1 MACRIHRETSGRSS
15 RSPRF
20 STRPP
25 GPSPGPRIDVPPRW
39 PTRVPQAQGDREG
52 IRASGGPFGSCR
64 LSDPQMACRIHRET
78 SGRSSRS
85 PRFSTRPPGPSPGPR
100 IDVPPRWPTRVPQAQ
115 GDREGIRASGGPFG
129 SCRLSDPQMACRIHR
144 ETSGR
149 SSRSPRFS
157 TRPPGPSPGPRIDV
171 PPRWPTRVP
180 QAQGDREGIRASG
193 GPFGSCRLSD
203 PQMACRIHR
212 ETSGRSSRSPRFS
225 TRPPGPSPGP
235 RIDVPPR
242 WPTRVPQA
250 QGDREGIRA
259 SGGPFGSCRLSD
271 PQMACR
277 IHRETS
283 GRSSRSPRFSTRPP
297 GPSPGPRIDVPP
309 RWPTRV
315 PQAQGDREGIRASG
329 GPFGSCRLS
338 DPQMACRIHRET
350 SGRSSRS
357 PRFST
362 RPPGPSPG
370 PRIDVPPRWPTRVPQ
385 AQGDREG
392 IRASGGPF
400 GSCRLSDPQ
409 MACRI
414 HRETSGRSSRSP
426 RFSTRPPGPSPG
438 PRIDVPPRW
447 PTRVPQAQG
456 DREGIRAS
464 GGPFGSCRLSD
475 PQMACRIHRETSGR
489 SSRSPRFS
497 TRPPGPSP
505 GPRIDVPPRWPT
517 RVPQAQGDR
526 EGIRAS
532 GGPFGSCRLSDPQ
545 MACRIH
551 RVKPLAPHARP

>member
-1 MACRIHRETSGRSS
+1 MADAGAASPRRSRRHSSERRTVRLLSTLVDHLDSQPGRLGHRPVRASTCPRDGRRGCRKPKAIEKAFRRTVRLLSTLPQMACRIQRETSGRSS

-64 LSDPQMACRIHRET
+64 LSDPQMACRIQRET

-129 SCRLSDPQMACRIHR
+129 SCRLSDPQMACRIQR

-203 PQMACRIHR
+203 PQMACRIQR

-277 IHRETS
+277 I
-283 GRSSRSPRFSTRPP
+283 
-297 GPSPGPRIDVPP
+297 
-309 RWPTRV
+309 
-315 PQAQGDREGIRASG
+315 Q
-329 GPFGSCRLS
+329 
-338 DPQMACRIHRET
+338 
-350 SGRSSRS
+350 
-357 PRFST
+357 
-362 RPPGPSPG
+362 
-370 PRIDVPPRWPTRVPQ
+370 
-385 AQGDREG
+385 
-392 IRASGGPF
+392 
-400 GSCRLSDPQ
+400 
-409 MACRI
+409 
-414 HRETSGRSSRSP
+414 
-426 RFSTRPPGPSPG
+426 
-438 PRIDVPPRW
+438 
-447 PTRVPQAQG
+447 
-456 DREGIRAS
+456 
-464 GGPFGSCRLSD
+464 
-475 PQMACRIHRETSGR
+475 
-489 SSRSPRFS
+489 
-497 TRPPGPSP
+497 
-505 GPRIDVPPRWPT
+505 
-517 RVPQAQGDR
+517 
-526 EGIRAS
+526 
-532 GGPFGSCRLSDPQ
+532 
-545 MACRIH
+545 